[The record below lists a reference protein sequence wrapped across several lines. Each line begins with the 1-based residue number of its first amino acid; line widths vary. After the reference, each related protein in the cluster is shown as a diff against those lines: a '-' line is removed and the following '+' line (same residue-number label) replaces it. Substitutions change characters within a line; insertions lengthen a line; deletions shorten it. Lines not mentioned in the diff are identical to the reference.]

1 MCPEHYK
8 VWEQRHVWYA
18 CKVLKHYICNTA
30 RWAWG
35 FSPLQTVKTVSSI
48 LKISHFLSR
57 YLLHLKA
64 GRWRPHTCTQ
74 THWIW
79 GPHLFLRTTTSGW
92 TPRGWCKLMVSPLR
106 RNTHT
111 LSPLI
116 CPQSQSSFCT
126 NADCKGLDFW
136 DSFQPVNAEERCSRK
151 CQ

>member
-18 CKVLKHYICNTA
+18 CEVLKHYICNTA

-35 FSPLQTVKTVSSI
+35 FSSLQTVKTVSSI

-111 LSPLI
+111 VSINMSTESVIFLHQCWL
-116 CPQSQSSFCT
+116 QSSGFLGFFPT
-126 NADCKGLDFW
+126 CKCWGTV
-136 DSFQPVNAEERCSRK
+136 Q
-151 CQ
+151 